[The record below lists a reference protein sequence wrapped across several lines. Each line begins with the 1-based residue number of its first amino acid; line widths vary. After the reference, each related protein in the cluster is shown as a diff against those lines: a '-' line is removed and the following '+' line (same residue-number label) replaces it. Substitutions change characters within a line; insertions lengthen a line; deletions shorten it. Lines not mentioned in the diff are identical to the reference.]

1 MSGNTGIGVYKN
13 DGPYTLYINIAHVP
27 ELHIL
32 SNSSQVIIGGGVTI
46 TDAIGH
52 LGTSG
57 NPVFEGVAQHLKKI
71 ASYGIRNQ
79 GSIAGNLMMKHA
91 HPEFPSDVFL
101 CFETVGV
108 MLDIAFGDGSHI
120 ELSLEDFLRLSMD
133 IGIIVCVKFPVLA
146 KDSRTKK
153 LKSLW
158 TQSGSAVLPSEW
170 MFKSF
175 KVMPRSTNAHAVVNA
190 GFLVKVD
197 SSDNYRILEKPRIVF
212 GGINK
217 GFVHAKAT
225 EEFLLNRSMNDHDM
239 FLEAMAVLAEE
250 LIPED
255 DPVLSSSLYR
265 KQLSLCLFYKVIILT
280 M

>member
-1 MSGNTGIGVYKN
+1 M
-13 DGPYTLYINIAHVP
+13 
-27 ELHIL
+27 
-32 SNSSQVIIGGGVTI
+32 IIGGGVTI

-239 FLEAMAVLAEE
+239 FLEAMAVFAEE